1 MFNKAILFGAVA
13 LAGVAPLSAQEAAP
27 DAAAPEVAAPANKAT
42 QAIVKNV
49 PKILDSSFQST
60 FAIDVFNAE
69 DKKEQAVNFTVK
81 FQDMKHWALDIT
93 VTAEDEFEGEVTQ
106 KFNVMA
112 DGSYLYLDSPD
123 IATLSQGFL
132 NGPAKLELAFVEKM
146 MKSEMGFDLNDG
158 KAAKGKMSEALGQLS
173 FKEEGSTEGKRRFL
187 IDQEPVTGF
196 MVFNAENWFLDNAEM
211 NAEGMKTV
219 IKASDS
225 SKVKEWPE
233 GTFTFK
239 AAEGVVVTDVTS
251 MLQGMMGGMGGGE
264 ETEEDLEF

>member
-13 LAGVAPLSAQEAAP
+13 LAGAAPLSAQ
-27 DAAAPEVAAPANKAT
+27 DAAPEAAPANKAT

-49 PKILDSSFQST
+49 PKILDSSFQTT
-60 FAIDVFNAE
+60 FAIEIFNAE
-69 DKKEQAVNFTVK
+69 EKKEQAMNFKVK
-81 FQDMKHWALDIT
+81 FQDMKHWAIDIS

-106 KFNVMA
+106 TFTALA
-112 DGSYLYLDSPD
+112 DGSYLYVDSPD
-123 IATLSQGFL
+123 MGTMSGGML

-146 MKSEMGFDLNDG
+146 MKSELGFDLNDG
-158 KAAKGKMSEALGQLS
+158 AAVKTKMSEALGQLS
-173 FKEEGSTEGKRRFL
+173 FKEEGSTEGNRRFL

-196 MVFNAENWFLDNAEM
+196 MVFNAENWFLDNAEV

-225 SKVKEWPE
+225 AKVKEWKE
-233 GTFTFK
+233 GTFQFK

-251 MLQGMMGGMGGGE
+251 MLQGMMGGMGGD

>member
-13 LAGVAPLSAQEAAP
+13 LAGAAPLSAQEDVAEAAP
-27 DAAAPEVAAPANKAT
+27 VNKAT

-49 PKILDSSFQST
+49 PKILDSSFQAT
-60 FAIDVFNAE
+60 FAIDVFNKSQE
-69 DKKEQAVNFTVK
+69 NEQSMNFTVK
-81 FQDMKHWALDIT
+81 FQDMKHWALDIA

-106 KFNVMA
+106 KFTVMA

-123 IATLSQGFL
+123 MATVSQGFL

-158 KAAKGKMSEALGQLS
+158 AAAKSKMTEALGGLS
-173 FKEEGSTEGKRRFL
+173 FKEDGSTEGKRRFL

-196 MVFNAENWFLDNAEM
+196 MVFNSKNWLLDNAEV
-211 NAEGMKTV
+211 NSEGMKTV
-219 IKASDS
+219 VKASDS

-239 AAEGVVVTDVTS
+239 PAEGVVVTDVTS
-251 MLQGMMGGMGGGE
+251 MLQGMMGGLPGTS
-264 ETEEDLEF
+264 ETEENLEF